1 LDARLKT
8 QSHYDWLMLMCVAV
22 LMFFGVVSIWSATGD
37 QTFVFSNLGVKQ
49 GFYGVGG
56 VIVLFVVSR
65 IDYRLIQ
72 SAVWL
77 FYGAAIVLLIAV
89 LFVGQVIAGSQR
101 WIAIGSFATL
111 QPSEIGKL
119 ATMIALGVFIASRG
133 SQMQKFSN
141 FIVSMIIVAVPA
153 GLVYIEPDLGSTL
166 CYGAIWLSMMAVSN
180 TRARYFLLLALSAV
194 PAFFIA
200 WEFVFHDY
208 MRDRLFISYDPYRDP
223 AGEGFNIIQARIS
236 IATGGWTGQGI
247 EGGSQSQ
254 LDLLRVRTTDFVFS
268 HAAGMFGFVGMVG
281 LLTVFVLLIWRCLSN
296 AEDARDTF
304 SRTFAMGLTGLLF
317 FQAFVNIGMNIGLMP
332 VTGITLPFISYG
344 NTSIWMFL
352 AAIGILQN
360 IRRRQAEIGF
370 RPD

>member
-1 LDARLKT
+1 MDVRLKT
-8 QSHYDWLMLMCVAV
+8 QSHFDWLMLACVAI

-49 GFYGVGG
+49 AFYGCGG
-56 VIVLFVVSR
+56 VIVLFAVSR

-72 SAVWL
+72 SGVWL
-77 FYGAAIVLLIAV
+77 FYGISILLLIAV
-89 LFVGQVIAGSQR
+89 LFFGQVIAGSQR

-119 ATMIALGVFIASRG
+119 ASMIALGVFIASRG

-141 FIVSMIIVAVPA
+141 FVVSLLIVGFPA
-153 GLVYIEPDLGSTL
+153 LLVYVEPDLGSTL
-166 CYGAIWLSMMAVSN
+166 CYGAIWASMMAVSH
-180 TRARYFLLLALSAV
+180 TKARYFLFMALAAI
-194 PAFFIA
+194 PAFFVA
-200 WEFVFHDY
+200 WEWVFHDY
-208 MRDRLFISYDPYRDP
+208 MRERLIVSYDPYSDP
-223 AGEGFNIIQARIS
+223 SGEGFNIIQARIS

-254 LDLLRVRTTDFVFS
+254 LNLLRVRTTDFVFS
-268 HAAGMFGFVGMVG
+268 HAAGMFGFIGMVG
-281 LLTVFVLLIWRCLSN
+281 LLLVFVILIWRCLSN
-296 AEDARDTF
+296 AEAARDTF
-304 SRTFAMGLTGLLF
+304 SRSFAMGLTGLLF
-317 FQAFVNIGMNIGLMP
+317 FQAFVNIGMNVGIMP

-352 AAIGILQN
+352 ASIGIIQSF
-360 IRRRQAEIGF
+360 RRHQSSLGF